1 MLWTTTFQILLNNNQ
16 ITMNTL
22 HDVFTMAMV
31 TLTEPLSPT
40 TGSTVQIGISLT
52 TYTASLNSME
62 FETPHLLSLHSTQ
75 SFTSFATYQGMD
87 PQKRNSTHSA
97 GSLLKI
103 EVGSIKPAPAFDMM
117 VDHAST

>member
-1 MLWTTTFQILLNNNQ
+1 
-16 ITMNTL
+16 MNTL
-22 HDVFTMAMV
+22 HDVFAMAMV

-52 TYTASLNSME
+52 TYTASLDAME

-87 PQKRNSTHSA
+87 LQQRNSTHSA
-97 GSLLKI
+97 SYPLKT
-103 EVGSIKPAPAFDMM
+103 EAGSIRQALASVMM
-117 VDHAST
+117 ADHALTCPQYDNHGLSKEGKT